1 LSGISTTPRSNWSS
15 QTTLYVFDTTS
26 TSWWSPDGSLA
37 SYVGLPYDEHNRYAS
52 FEPVCTHPQHLRNGL
67 AQVLMWEALRRVQA
81 LGALTASTETAR
93 AAAANRLYESI
104 GFTET
109 YETYAWRR

>member
-1 LSGISTTPRSNWSS
+1 
-15 QTTLYVFDTTS
+15 
-26 TSWWSPDGSLA
+26 
-37 SYVGLPYDEHNRYAS
+37 
-52 FEPVCTHPQHLRNGL
+52 
-67 AQVLMWEALRRVQA
+67 MWEALRRVQA